1 MALKQFSGQYMP
13 EADRLLLRLST
24 DQGDEYRLLITRR
37 IAKLMLAKHQEKSLD
52 LVAHN
57 TSPTASKEVLAFKQE
72 SMRQKTNWKQAFEP
86 SKQLP
91 LGEKPLLVAAVEY
104 TFKQQNDKKLVSMK
118 LTLRDHSTLSM
129 NLPQA
134 SLTALQLLIEQLQ
147 AQAEWLLLDLS
158 PSALNNATLSIAPAV
173 H

>member
-1 MALKQFSGQYMP
+1 MALKQFSGQYLA
-13 EADRLLLRLST
+13 EADRLLLKLST

-37 IAKLMLAKHQEKSLD
+37 IAKLMLENHQEKSLD
-52 LVAHN
+52 LVAYN

-91 LGEKPLLVAAVEY
+91 LGEKPLLVSAVQY
-104 TFKQQNDKKLVSMK
+104 SFKQQNDKKLVSMK
-118 LTLRDHSTLSM
+118 LTLRDNSSLSM
-129 NLPQA
+129 NLPQV

-147 AQAEWLLLDLS
+147 AQAEWALLDLA
-158 PSALNNATLSIAPAV
+158 PSVPTIVATSTAPAV